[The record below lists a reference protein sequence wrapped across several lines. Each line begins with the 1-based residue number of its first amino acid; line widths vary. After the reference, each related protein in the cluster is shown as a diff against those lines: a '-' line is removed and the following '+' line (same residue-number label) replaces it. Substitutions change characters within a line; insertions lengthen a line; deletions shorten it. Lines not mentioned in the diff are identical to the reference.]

1 MNHSDH
7 MRTAMSSI
15 AEWLRELGL
24 AQYVRVFEESS
35 VDTDVLFDLT
45 EVDLEK
51 LGVPLGDR
59 KRILKALAAYQFRS
73 APRTSITAASPHSE
87 AERRHLT
94 VLLCDLVNSTGI
106 AVELDPEELSWRR
119 SPI

>member
-24 AQYVRVFEESS
+24 AQYVHVFEENS

-51 LGVPLGDR
+51 LGNP
-59 KRILKALAAYQFRS
+59 
-73 APRTSITAASPHSE
+73 T
-87 AERRHLT
+87 
-94 VLLCDLVNSTGI
+94 
-106 AVELDPEELSWRR
+106 W
-119 SPI
+119 

>member
-1 MNHSDH
+1 MNDSDH

-24 AQYVRVFEESS
+24 AQYVHVFEENS

-73 APRTSITAASPHSE
+73 APRTSITAATAH
-87 AERRHLT
+87 RRIRRQSDDISQCCFAIL
-94 VLLCDLVNSTGI
+94 STRP
-106 AVELDPEELSWRR
+106 ALR
-119 SPI
+119 SSLIPRN